1 MIPVQFI
8 THTTE
13 RYTYEDAARL
23 ALDGGCRWVQLRVKG
38 PADDEVRPLA
48 ERVLA
53 LCRERGATLIVDDR
67 VELAKAIGA
76 DGVHLGRED
85 MPVAEARE
93 RLGEAFLIGGTA
105 NTFDDVER
113 LCRAGVDYIGCGPLR
128 FTTTKER
135 LAPVLGLSGYA
146 SLMARMAE
154 AGLRTPVVAIG
165 GITRADIPALMATG
179 VRGIAV
185 SSAVLRAADPVA
197 EMESLLHADE

>member
-113 LCRAGVDYIGCGPLR
+113 LCRAGVDYIGGGPLR
-128 FTTTKER
+128 FTTTKAR
-135 LAPVLGLSGYA
+135 LAPVLGHSG
-146 SLMARMAE
+146 
-154 AGLRTPVVAIG
+154 
-165 GITRADIPALMATG
+165 
-179 VRGIAV
+179 
-185 SSAVLRAADPVA
+185 
-197 EMESLLHADE
+197 